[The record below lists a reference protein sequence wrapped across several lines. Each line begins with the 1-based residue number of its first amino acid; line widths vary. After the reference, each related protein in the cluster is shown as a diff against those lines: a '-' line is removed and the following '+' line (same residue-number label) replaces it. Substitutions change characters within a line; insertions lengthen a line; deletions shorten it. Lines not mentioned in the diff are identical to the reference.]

1 MSHGPLLY
9 VPVAGTM
16 GVNADPPARTWW
28 TNASPWMACM
38 TAQGFS
44 PVDEADPFY
53 WSTDLSRRAW
63 IAGGFALG
71 WYCQAKRAA
80 FGGQPLRLVCHSF
93 GLNVVAYAAYFG
105 LEIDTLIAVSPPYRK
120 TMDLQLAALRF
131 RTKRWLT
138 IHAREWDRTAVL
150 GGLGDGAFTRYPPD
164 FACDRHDTVPG
175 IGHSAIL
182 YEPAWFH
189 WWVDNGWTELL
200 KSEDW
205 GKPA

>member
-1 MSHGPLLY
+1 M
-9 VPVAGTM
+9 AGTI
-16 GVNADPPARTWW
+16 GTPSAGARLVDARSPWITFM
-28 TNASPWMACM
+28 TRRASPDRR
-38 TAQGFS
+38 GRS
-44 PVDEADPFY
+44 VLLVDGPHRGARG
-53 WSTDLSRRAW
+53 SRAASRS
-63 IAGGFALG
+63 AGS
-71 WYCQAKRAA
+71 CQAKRAA

-93 GLNVVAYAAYFG
+93 GLNVVAYAAYLG

-200 KSEDW
+200 KSEAW